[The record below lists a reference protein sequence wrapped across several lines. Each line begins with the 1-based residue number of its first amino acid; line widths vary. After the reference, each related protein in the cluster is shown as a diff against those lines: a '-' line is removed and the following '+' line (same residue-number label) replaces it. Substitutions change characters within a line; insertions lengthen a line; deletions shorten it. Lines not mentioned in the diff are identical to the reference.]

1 MPKITAFLPEYFLN
15 KLRRGHARTAALI
28 LRYPPLFVRR
38 CNRDSFDSISLR
50 SE

>member
-15 KLRRGHARTAALI
+15 KRRGGDAPAPPLV
-28 LRYPPLFVRR
+28 LRYPPPFVRR